1 MGRDSNQE
9 GCNKLLLK
17 PEIIKKH
24 IKNVDEEKLHELSL
38 QLYEFTKLILD
49 QIKNENKKPS
59 T

>member
-1 MGRDSNQE
+1 MGQDSNQD

-17 PEIIKKH
+17 PEIRKKH
-24 IKNVDEEKLHELSL
+24 IKDVDEETIYQLSL
-38 QLYEFTKLILD
+38 QLYEFTKLILE

>member
-1 MGRDSNQE
+1 MGQDSNQD

-24 IKNVDEEKLHELSL
+24 IKNVDEKKLHELSL

-49 QIKNENKKPS
+49 QIKNENEKPS